1 MRVLAK
7 IILVIVGILLIV
19 LVAAAVF
26 GTIQIRQPFP
36 ETEGEVVL
44 LGLKEPVD
52 IYRDEFGIPHI
63 YAQNQEDM
71 FFAQGYVHAQDRF
84 WQMEFWRHIGQG
96 RISEIVG
103 EATLDSDKF
112 VRTLGWNRMS
122 NDTVAYYE
130 KEAPEFYAMLVSYS
144 EGVNAY
150 LEDNRA
156 ELSLNYDILGLVG
169 DPWEIEP
176 WTPVNTI
183 SWGVVMSDVL
193 SRDMFDEIDRATLI
207 DEVGEATVASL
218 FPFYPYETRPVIAAT
233 DEMVNELPDS
243 TGLHEPLSD
252 LDWSRVNT
260 DIIAEAPPAE
270 FLPAHGP
277 FVGSN
282 NWVISGELTDTGMPL
297 LANDPHLE
305 MQMPSIWYEV
315 GLHAPGWNVTGFS
328 FAGVPGVI
336 IGHNDK
342 IAWGVTNTGLDVQDV
357 FIEKV
362 NPSNTQQYEFEGEW
376 RNMEV
381 IEEVIKVNGGE
392 DVILE
397 VRSTH
402 HGPIVNE
409 VVDGLSDVLAVQW
422 SAQEPSRVLQ
432 SVAMLNQSQDYDDF
446 REALRYWDVPSQNFI
461 YADVEGNIAYQTPG
475 LVPIR
480 KDGNGLVPV
489 PGWTGEYEWTGW
501 IPYEEL
507 PALLNPDSG
516 YIVTANNAI
525 VDEDYT
531 NLLALYWDNGDR
543 GQRIVDLLERAIDT
557 GDVTAD
563 DIAEIQFDSY
573 SYLADSYVPLLIG
586 LSSDDAQV
594 QAALERMRGWDLQER
609 RDSVPA
615 AIFEIFLMNLAHGIL
630 DDDIGQE
637 NVSDYGQALTVFLHE
652 LAEEPEATWWDIGQT
667 AATETPEDIMLQA
680 LSEAVDWFEDQ
691 AGDDMNDWN
700 WGSIHRA
707 TFRSAP
713 LGQSG
718 IGPIEAIVN
727 RGPFPSDGGRGIVNA
742 LSWEWDDPATVNWH
756 PSMRMI
762 VDTSDFDASQTI
774 IPTGQSGHPFN
785 PHYDDMIPLWL
796 NGEYHLMLFSED
808 AVMSAAE
815 DHLRLMP
822 AQ

>member
-7 IILVIVGILLIV
+7 IVLVIAGILLIA
-19 LVAAAVF
+19 LGAAAIF
-26 GTIQIRQPFP
+26 GIINIRQPFP
-36 ETEGEVVL
+36 ETDGEVAL
-44 LGLKEPVD
+44 QGLQEPVD

-63 YAQNQEDM
+63 FAKNQHDL
-71 FFAQGYVHAQDRF
+71 FYAQGYVHAQDRF

-103 EATLDSDKF
+103 ETSVEDDKF
-112 VRTLGWNRMS
+112 IRTLGWNRMAD
-122 NDTVAYYE
+122 DTVDFYE
-130 KEAPEFYAMLVSYS
+130 EEVPEFYAMLEAYS

-150 LEDNRA
+150 INENRA
-156 ELSLNYDILGLVG
+156 DLSLNYDILGLVS

-176 WTPVNTI
+176 WTPINTI

-193 SRDMFDEIDRATLI
+193 SRDMFDEIDRARLI
-207 DEVGEATVASL
+207 DELGEATVASL
-218 FPFYPYETRPVIAAT
+218 FPFYPYDSRPVIAAS
-233 DEMVNELPDS
+233 DDLVNDLPES
-243 TGLHEPLSD
+243 ASLIEPLSH

-260 DIIAEAPPAE
+260 DIIGESLPAG
-270 FLPAHGP
+270 FLPAYGP

-282 NWVISGELTDTGMPL
+282 NWVVAGELTDTGMPL

-336 IGHNDK
+336 VGHNDQ
-342 IAWGVTNTGLDVQDV
+342 IAWGVTNTGVDVQDV

-362 NPSNTQQYEFEGEW
+362 NPSNTRQYEFEGEW
-376 RNMEV
+376 RDMEV
-381 IEEVIKVNGGE
+381 LEEVIKVNGGE

-402 HGPIVNE
+402 HGPIINE

-432 SVAMLNQSQDYDDF
+432 SVAMLNQAQDYDDF
-446 REALRYWDVPSQNFI
+446 REALRYWDVPSQNFV
-461 YADVEGNIAYQTPG
+461 YADMAGSIAYQTPG
-475 LVPIR
+475 LVPVR

-507 PALLNPDSG
+507 PALFNPDSG

-525 VDEDYT
+525 VDQEYP

-543 GQRIVDLLERAIDT
+543 SQRIVDLLERAIES
-557 GDVTAD
+557 GDVSAD

-586 LSSDDAQV
+586 LSSDNAQV

-609 RDSVPA
+609 QDSVPA
-615 AIFEIFLMNLAHGIL
+615 AIFEIFLMNLAHEIL

-652 LAEEPEATWWDIGQT
+652 LAGEPKATWWDNGET
-667 AATETPEDIMLQA
+667 AAKESPEDIMLLA
-680 LSEAVDWFEDQ
+680 LGEAVDWFEDE
-691 AGDDMNDWN
+691 AGGDMNNWT
-700 WGSIHRA
+700 WGSIHTA
-707 TFRSAP
+707 TFRSLP
-713 LGQSG
+713 LGRSG
-718 IGPIEAIVN
+718 IGPVEAIVN
-727 RGPFPSDGGRGIVNA
+727 RGPFPSDGGRGIINA
-742 LSWEWDDPATVNWH
+742 LSWDWNEPATVNWH

-762 VDTSDFDASQTI
+762 VDTSDLDASQSV

-785 PHYDDMIPLWL
+785 QHYDDMIPLWL
-796 NGEYHLMLFSED
+796 NGEYHPMLFSEE
-808 AVMSAAE
+808 AVISAAE
-815 DHLRLMP
+815 DHLLLMP